1 MSWTIYC
8 HTHVESGRRYVG
20 MTARSMERRWAQ
32 HIVQSRAT
40 KNGRWHFPN
49 AIRKYGKEA
58 FSHEVLEVCHDL
70 EMANLAE
77 ERWIELLDTRNPERG
92 FNLAKG
98 GSHTPHPIT
107 NPWDRPGYREKQEA
121 RVIRTDQLHTPEA
134 RAAVKAAL
142 NAPESKARRSEAM
155 KESHARP
162 EVRQRISRKL
172 TDEQKEHLRQ
182 VRTGSKLSPETREK
196 LAAVQATPEYRERQ
210 SASHR
215 GKVTSEETK
224 ERIRA
229 SSKSGDPEVRAKIAA
244 SVSSYWE
251 SRRSAP

>member
-1 MSWTIYC
+1 MPWTIYC

-20 MTARSMERRWAQ
+20 MTVRSMERRWAQ

-40 KNGRWHFPN
+40 KDGRWHFPN

-77 ERWIELLDTRNPERG
+77 ERWIKLLDTRNPQRG

-121 RVIRTDQLHTPEA
+121 RAIDASHLQLPENQEKL
-134 RAAVKAAL
+134 KAAL
-142 NAPESKARRSEAM
+142 NTPESKAKRSAAM
-155 KESHARP
+155 KVSHSRP
-162 EVRQRISRKL
+162 EVRASISRKL
-172 TDEQKEHLRQ
+172 TDEEKAHLSNL
-182 VRTGSKLSPETREK
+182 RTGSKLSPETLAK
-196 LAAVQATPEYRERQ
+196 LAAVQATSEYRERQ
-210 SASHR
+210 SSSHR
-215 GKVTSEETK
+215 GKITSEETK
-224 ERIRA
+224 AKIRA
-229 SSKSGDPEVRAKIAA
+229 SSKSGDLEVRSRIAA
-244 SVSSYWE
+244 SVAAYWE
-251 SRRSAP
+251 ARRSAS